1 MGEIIKINGDELT
14 PVEGQKDLME
24 ITEGLLLDVRSSI
37 ESKKTMSVPIGELST
52 LGAGVASLVPA
63 INTVTTT
70 TTMATD
76 GLFTIANK
84 VAGDTLKMAKNGN
97 AWGAMKTAAGGSKMV
112 QLAEAGPLTATSQAV
127 AAINPATMMMAV
139 ALYSIEKQL
148 GEIAE
153 TQKQILAFL
162 EIKDEANVEGDLET
176 LTELINNYKHNWDNE
191 MYVQNSHKMVMD
203 IKRTARSN
211 MLTYQKKVAELVSSK
226 KLLVAQGQVK
236 SALSELEKRFKYY
249 RLSLYTYSLA
259 SMMEIM
265 LGGNYKEE
273 YISGIKDE
281 IVKLSGNYRELFEK
295 SSIYLE
301 KLGESAV
308 EANVLKGIGTAGKA
322 VGKFIGS
329 IPLVKEGPVDEFLQ
343 DSGSHLK
350 KNAIGMEKKA
360 VHQFASLN
368 NSGTHVFVDK
378 MNDMIQIYNHTERI
392 CFDDKDFFKIDHPEK
407 TKVKF
412 NMNAGDVNLRAWDYL
427 INGEEDPDW
436 IQMNSWKTKQAN
448 NNLNRAEYLMA
459 LCVSG
464 CNIGLVV
471 RHFGMIFGK

>member
-259 SMMEIM
+259 SMIEIM
-265 LGGNYKEE
+265 LGRNYKEE

-350 KNAIGMEKKA
+350 KNAIGMEK
-360 VHQFASLN
+360 
-368 NSGTHVFVDK
+368 
-378 MNDMIQIYNHTERI
+378 
-392 CFDDKDFFKIDHPEK
+392 
-407 TKVKF
+407 
-412 NMNAGDVNLRAWDYL
+412 
-427 INGEEDPDW
+427 
-436 IQMNSWKTKQAN
+436 
-448 NNLNRAEYLMA
+448 
-459 LCVSG
+459 
-464 CNIGLVV
+464 
-471 RHFGMIFGK
+471 